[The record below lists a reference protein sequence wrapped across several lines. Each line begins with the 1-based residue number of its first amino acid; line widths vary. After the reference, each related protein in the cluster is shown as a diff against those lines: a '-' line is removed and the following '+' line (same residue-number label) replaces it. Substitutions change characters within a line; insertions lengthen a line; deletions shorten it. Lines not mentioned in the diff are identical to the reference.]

1 MKLLGQFFQLIIC
14 LTEKHSSSSLLCCH
28 ISQLGLCTSGLEC
41 DGLPHATEAPPLGG
55 PAPRVEPGLDL
66 VLDVR
71 AVLAPPPVRLPGV
84 EQLRHLGCGERLVSA
99 GVLEQALLLLVCP
112 TGPNIWNIGL
122 NMTCFGQH
130 NCDLQN

>member
-1 MKLLGQFFQLIIC
+1 M
-14 LTEKHSSSSLLCCH
+14 LCRH
-28 ISQLGLCTSGLEC
+28 ISQLGLCTSGLEG

-55 PAPRVEPGLDL
+55 AAPRVEPGLDL

-84 EQLRHLGCGERLVSA
+84 EQLGHLRVGERLVRA
-99 GVLEQALLLLVCP
+99 WVLKQPLLLLVCP

-122 NMTCFGQH
+122 NITCFGQH